1 MAVNNKSRNRT
12 LAAMQ
17 RVWARK
23 VLQQQ
28 ALEQGNC
35 DSPQCQEAKTYLKE
49 Y

>member
-1 MAVNNKSRNRT
+1 MAATDKPRNRT

-23 VLQQQ
+23 VLEQQT
-28 ALEQGNC
+28 LKQGQC
-35 DSPQCQEAKTYLKE
+35 DTLQCKEAKTYLQE

>member
-1 MAVNNKSRNRT
+1 MAVMDKQRNRT

-23 VLQQQ
+23 VLKQH
-28 ALEQGNC
+28 ALEHGHC
-35 DSPQCQEAKTYLKE
+35 DSIQCQEAKAYLKE

>member
-1 MAVNNKSRNRT
+1 MAATDQLRNRT

-23 VLQQQ
+23 VLKQQ
-28 ALEQGNC
+28 ALKQGNC
-35 DSPQCQEAKTYLKE
+35 DTAQCQEAKTYLQE